1 MTTKATAKK
10 AKRGPKKG
18 SGGRPPG
25 PKRVQRE
32 VSILETTDQALQADG
47 LTPSQALDSLKWR

>member
-1 MTTKATAKK
+1 MPRPKGTKNPEGHK
-10 AKRGPKKG
+10 A
-18 SGGRPPG
+18 GRPKG

-32 VSILETTDQALQADG
+32 VSILTTTDRALKSSK